1 MPFFNTGMYLKPMTI
16 DGDDTIILGRNNTTV
31 GTNNTVVDAKPQT
44 AEDAKQVRKSL
55 PIAISIPGNII
66 TEEQSNDE
74 SLIVEELFEN
84 LSLFE
89 LMEFGR
95 SDTVLGQN
103 VSYKPI
109 KNISDIYFTYSPKN
123 ILALQGTFGE
133 NESSAFL
140 KFNQYA
146 VDGAVTLDPAT
157 GDLVIEVEN
166 VKDGFVVQVQLI
178 AAGEIKDS

>member
-1 MPFFNTGMYLKPMTI
+1 MPYFNTGMYLQP
-16 DGDDTIILGRNNTTV
+16 DGDDTLVV
-31 GTNNTVVDAKPQT
+31 GAKPQT
-44 AEDAKQVRKSL
+44 FQDEKGGGTNQVRRSL

-66 TEEQSNDE
+66 TEEQSNNE
-74 SLIVEELFEN
+74 SLIVEELFED